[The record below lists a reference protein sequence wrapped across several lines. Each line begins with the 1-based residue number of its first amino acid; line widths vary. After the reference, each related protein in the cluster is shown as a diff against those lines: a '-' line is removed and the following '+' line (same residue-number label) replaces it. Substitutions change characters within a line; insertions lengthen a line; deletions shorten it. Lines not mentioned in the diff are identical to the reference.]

1 MFASGQSLVGPSPST
16 SFKGSDRLKHR
27 NAILRRTGFLE
38 GTHIKGSLAG
48 LPRIPVES
56 LLLLTSSLLSTKA
69 CCLCHKAVGT
79 ATGEAPDPLGSAGS
93 FGTFAA
99 TSIQKV
105 GVSYGAG

>member
-48 LPRIPVES
+48 LPQVPLEN
-56 LLLLTSSLLSTKA
+56 LLLLTFSLLWCLA
-69 CCLCHKAVGT
+69 CGCAY
-79 ATGEAPDPLGSAGS
+79 S
-93 FGTFAA
+93 F
-99 TSIQKV
+99 V
-105 GVSYGAG
+105 P